1 MSKAFIPTPMSQE
14 ELVLIYKAV
23 QTMVLSL
30 KPRKHL
36 FKTQDAIELTD
47 KYIALEEKLKNIMD
61 MADAAAE
68 IMSETET
75 PTYSERE
82 ED

>member
-1 MSKAFIPTPMSQE
+1 MSRAFIPTPMTQE
-14 ELVLIYKAV
+14 ELILIYKAV
-23 QTMVLSL
+23 QAMVMTI
-30 KPRKHL
+30 KPRKHA
-36 FKTQDAIELTD
+36 FKTQEAIDIAD
-47 KYIALEEKLKNIMD
+47 KYIALEEKLKGIMD